1 MSAPNAV
8 VGFEQVL
15 FSPWLGAA
23 SLVAAAQ
30 VLLVGIAN
38 IKRYR
43 SAPALLE
50 IASSTRAV
58 RVAVC
63 IPARNER
70 ENIEACV
77 RGVLA
82 SRDVDVRAYVYDD
95 ESTDGTGE
103 IVARLA
109 AEDSRVVVVPRRA
122 LPAGWN
128 GKQHACFRMAEHGL
142 AYDPELDWF
151 LFTDADVRFE
161 SDAVARALGFAQ
173 RANAAL
179 VSTVPREI
187 TGSIGEMLLVPLIHF
202 VLMGYLPFGRMR
214 STSDPAASAACGQF
228 ILVSRAAYRAS
239 GGHEGFRDSMHDGVK
254 FPRAVRRAGLRTDLY
269 DGTESVSCRMYR
281 GIGQTWRG
289 FAKNAY
295 EGLGNLGLLVFITVW
310 HFIGHI
316 VPWVVLLTAIWQSD
330 AGSETLGDTSG
341 ETFGARMLALAAI
354 VCALVYRALLCLRFR
369 QSWLNLPLHP
379 LSMVTLTAVQ
389 WWSLWLDRT
398 GQRGWKGRIAGVNPS
413 KG

>member
-1 MSAPNAV
+1 MSANGPLVEV
-8 VGFEQVL
+8 VELVGVDQL
-15 FSPWLGAA
+15 LHSPWLGAA
-23 SLVAAAQ
+23 SVAAAAQ
-30 VLLVGIAN
+30 ALLVGIAN
-38 IKRYR
+38 LRRYR
-43 SAPALLE
+43 PAPALAE
-50 IASSTRAV
+50 VAGATRGV

-70 ENIEACV
+70 DNVEACV
-77 RGVLA
+77 RSALA

-109 AEDSRVVVVPRRA
+109 AEDARVVVVPRRP

-142 AYDPELDWF
+142 AYDPTLEWF
-151 LFTDADVRFE
+151 LFTDADVRLE
-161 SDAVARALGFAQ
+161 PDAVARALGFAQ
-173 RANAAL
+173 RADAAL

-187 TGSIGEMLLVPLIHF
+187 TGSVGEMLLVPLIHF

-214 STSDPAASAACGQF
+214 ATRDPAASAACGQF
-228 ILVSRAAYRAS
+228 VLVSRAAYRAS

-281 GIGQTWRG
+281 GFAQTWRG

-295 EGLGNLGLLVFITVW
+295 EGLGNLGLLAFITVW
-310 HFIGHI
+310 HLVGHL
-316 VPWVVLLTAIWQSD
+316 VPWAVCLSWDSR
-330 AGSETLGDTSG
+330 SETSVALV
-341 ETFGARMLALAAI
+341 LAVAAI
-354 VCALVYRALLCLRFR
+354 TCALTYRTLLCLRFR
-369 QSWLNLPLHP
+369 QSWLNVPLHP
-379 LSMVTLTAVQ
+379 ISIATLTAVQ
-389 WWSLWLDRT
+389 WWSLWLHRT
-398 GQRGWKGRIAGVNPS
+398 GRRGWKGRVAGA
-413 KG
+413 

>member
-1 MSAPNAV
+1 MSGANPLF
-8 VGFEQVL
+8 GLEQII
-15 FSPWLGAA
+15 FSPWLGAV

-30 VLLVGIAN
+30 SLLVGIAN
-38 IKRYR
+38 MKRYR
-43 SAPALLE
+43 PAPALADVA
-50 IASSTRAV
+50 ASTQSV

-77 RGVLA
+77 RSVLA
-82 SRDVDVRAYVYDD
+82 SREVDVRAYVYDD

-103 IVARLA
+103 ILARLA
-109 AEDSRVVVVPRRA
+109 AEDTRVVVVPRRA

-142 AYDPELDWF
+142 AYDPALEWF

-161 SDAVARALGFAQ
+161 PDAVARALGFAQ

-179 VSTVPREI
+179 VSTVPREV
-187 TGSIGEMLLVPLIHF
+187 TGSVGEMLLIPLIHF

-214 STSDPAASAACGQF
+214 ATLDPAASAACGQF
-228 ILVSRAAYRAS
+228 ILVSRTAYRAS

-269 DGTESVSCRMYR
+269 DGTESVSCHMYR
-281 GIGQTWRG
+281 GFSQTWRG
-289 FAKNAY
+289 FAKNAF
-295 EGLGNLGLLVFITVW
+295 EGLGSLGLLIFITVW
-310 HFIGHI
+310 HVLGHLL
-316 VPWVVLLTAIWQSD
+316 PWLVLAAAVVHGMAREDARTAQILAVLAIASGMLYRVLLSA
-330 AGSETLGDTSG
+330 
-341 ETFGARMLALAAI
+341 
-354 VCALVYRALLCLRFR
+354 RFR
-369 QSWLNLPLHP
+369 QSWLNVPLHP
-379 LSMVTLTAVQ
+379 VSIAMLTAVQ

-398 GQRGWKGRIAGVNPS
+398 GRRGWKGRVAGSPMKS
-413 KG
+413 

>member
-1 MSAPNAV
+1 MSGANPLF
-8 VGFEQVL
+8 GLEQII
-15 FSPWLGAA
+15 FSPWLGAV

-30 VLLVGIAN
+30 SLLVGVAN
-38 IKRYR
+38 MKRYR
-43 SAPALLE
+43 PAPALAE
-50 IASSTRAV
+50 VAASTQPV

-77 RGVLA
+77 RSVLS
-82 SRDVDVRAYVYDD
+82 SREVDVRAYVYDD

-103 IVARLA
+103 ILARLA
-109 AEDSRVVVVPRRA
+109 AEDARVVVVPRRA
-122 LPAGWN
+122 LPTGWN

-142 AYDPELDWF
+142 AYDPALEWF

-161 SDAVARALGFAQ
+161 PDAVARALGFAQ

-179 VSTVPREI
+179 VSTVPREV
-187 TGSIGEMLLVPLIHF
+187 TGSVGEMLLIPLIHF

-214 STSDPAASAACGQF
+214 ATLDPAASAACGQF

-269 DGTESVSCRMYR
+269 DGTESVSCHMYR
-281 GIGQTWRG
+281 GFSQTWRG
-289 FAKNAY
+289 FAKNAF
-295 EGLGNLGLLVFITVW
+295 EGLGSLGLLIFITVW
-310 HFIGHI
+310 HVLGHLL
-316 VPWVVLLTAIWQSD
+316 PWVVITAAVAQMLTQSD
-330 AGSETLGDTSG
+330 ASRERPQTALI
-341 ETFGARMLALAAI
+341 LAVLAV
-354 VCALVYRALLCLRFR
+354 VCALLYRALLAARFR
-369 QSWLNLPLHP
+369 QAWLNVPLHP
-379 LSMVTLTAVQ
+379 ISIAMLTAVQ

-398 GQRGWKGRIAGVNPS
+398 GRRGWKGRVAGSTVS
-413 KG
+413 K

>member
-1 MSAPNAV
+1 MSGANPLF
-8 VGFEQVL
+8 GLEQII
-15 FSPWLGAA
+15 FSPWLGAV

-30 VLLVGIAN
+30 SLLVGIAN
-38 IKRYR
+38 MKRYR
-43 SAPALLE
+43 PAPALADVA
-50 IASSTRAV
+50 ASTQSV

-77 RGVLA
+77 RSVLA
-82 SRDVDVRAYVYDD
+82 SREVDVRAYVYDD

-103 IVARLA
+103 ILARLA
-109 AEDSRVVVVPRRA
+109 AEDTRVVVVPRRA

-142 AYDPELDWF
+142 AYDPALEWF

-161 SDAVARALGFAQ
+161 PDAVARALGFAQ

-179 VSTVPREI
+179 VSTVPREV
-187 TGSIGEMLLVPLIHF
+187 TGSVGEMLLIPLIHF

-214 STSDPAASAACGQF
+214 ATLDPAASAACGQF
-228 ILVSRAAYRAS
+228 ILVSRTAYRAS

-269 DGTESVSCRMYR
+269 DGTESASCHMYR
-281 GIGQTWRG
+281 GFSQTWRG
-289 FAKNAY
+289 FAKNAF
-295 EGLGNLGLLVFITVW
+295 EGLGSLGLLIFITVW
-310 HFIGHI
+310 HVLGHLL
-316 VPWVVLLTAIWQSD
+316 PWVVITAAVAQMLTQSD
-330 AGSETLGDTSG
+330 ASRERPQTALVLAVLAVASG
-341 ETFGARMLALAAI
+341 LLYRVLLAA
-354 VCALVYRALLCLRFR
+354 RFR
-369 QSWLNLPLHP
+369 QSWLNVPLHP
-379 LSMVTLTAVQ
+379 ISIAMLTAVQ

-398 GQRGWKGRIAGVNPS
+398 GRRGWKGRVAGSTVS
-413 KG
+413 K

>member
-1 MSAPNAV
+1 MSGANPLF
-8 VGFEQVL
+8 GLEQII
-15 FSPWLGAA
+15 FSPWLGAV

-30 VLLVGIAN
+30 SLLVGVAN
-38 IKRYR
+38 MKRYR
-43 SAPALLE
+43 PAPALAE
-50 IASSTRAV
+50 VAASTQPV

-77 RGVLA
+77 RSVLS
-82 SRDVDVRAYVYDD
+82 SREVDVRAYVYDD

-103 IVARLA
+103 ILARLA
-109 AEDSRVVVVPRRA
+109 AEDARVVVVPRRA
-122 LPAGWN
+122 LPTGWN

-142 AYDPELDWF
+142 AYDPALEWF

-161 SDAVARALGFAQ
+161 ADAVARALGFAQ

-179 VSTVPREI
+179 VSTVPREV
-187 TGSIGEMLLVPLIHF
+187 TGSVGEMLLIPLIHF

-214 STSDPAASAACGQF
+214 ATLDPAASAACGQF

-269 DGTESVSCRMYR
+269 DGTESVSCHMYR
-281 GIGQTWRG
+281 GFSQTWRG
-289 FAKNAY
+289 FAKNAF
-295 EGLGNLGLLVFITVW
+295 EGLGSLGLLIFITVW
-310 HFIGHI
+310 HVLGHLL
-316 VPWVVLLTAIWQSD
+316 PWVVITAAATQMLTQSD
-330 AGSETLGDTSG
+330 ASRERPQTALV
-341 ETFGARMLALAAI
+341 LAVLAV
-354 VCALVYRALLCLRFR
+354 VCALLYRVLLAARFR
-369 QSWLNLPLHP
+369 QSWLNVPLHP
-379 LSMVTLTAVQ
+379 ISIAMLTAVQ

-398 GQRGWKGRIAGVNPS
+398 GRRGWKGRVAGSTVS
-413 KG
+413 K

>member
-1 MSAPNAV
+1 MSGVSPLF
-8 VGFEQVL
+8 GLEQII
-15 FSPWLGAA
+15 FSPWVAAA
-23 SLVAAAQ
+23 SVVAAAQ

-43 SAPALLE
+43 AAPALAE
-50 IASSTRAV
+50 VAASTREV

-77 RGVLA
+77 RSVLL
-82 SRDVDVRAYVYDD
+82 SREVDVRAYVYDD

-103 IVARLA
+103 ILARLA
-109 AEDSRVVVVPRRA
+109 AEDTRVVVVPRRA

-142 AYDPELDWF
+142 AYDPALEWF

-161 SDAVARALGFAQ
+161 PDAVARAVGFAQ

-179 VSTVPREI
+179 VSTVPREV
-187 TGSIGEMLLVPLIHF
+187 TDSVGEMLLIPLIHF

-214 STSDPAASAACGQF
+214 ATLDPAASAACGQF

-269 DGTESVSCRMYR
+269 DGTESVSCHMYR
-281 GIGQTWRG
+281 GFSQTWRG
-289 FAKNAY
+289 FAKNAF
-295 EGLGNLGLLVFITVW
+295 EGLGSLGLLIFITVW
-310 HFIGHI
+310 HVLGHLL
-316 VPWVVLLTAIWQSD
+316 PWVVITAAAAQMLTQSD
-330 AGSETLGDTSG
+330 ASRERPQTALV
-341 ETFGARMLALAAI
+341 LAVLAV
-354 VCALVYRALLCLRFR
+354 VCALLYRALLAARFR
-369 QSWLNLPLHP
+369 QSWLNVPLHP
-379 LSMVTLTAVQ
+379 ISIAMLTAVQ

-398 GQRGWKGRIAGVNPS
+398 GRRGWKGRVAGSTLS
-413 KG
+413 K